1 MYARP
6 PDFAMSRPI
15 VLRGAAPCT
24 RENAG
29 RTDPTGPRIR
39 LKNEEFLM
47 HWLKK
52 MRLEFVILAVATLAA
67 GAMISAA
74 SATPLPQAQQAA
86 PQSAVE
92 KQVGA
97 IKSIDGNVVTITT
110 DAGASATVSVQPTTK
125 IVRVAPGQTDL
136 KTAVPVELKDL
147 QVGDRVLVRWKASD
161 TAKPVA
167 AIGVILMKRSDVDA
181 KQQHDRDDW
190 QKRSIGGLVSAV
202 DGDSSTVSIS
212 VTATGGTKTIAIHT
226 TPKTVFRRY
235 APDSVKFDDAGPSSL
250 AQIKPGDQ
258 VRALGTRN
266 ADGTAMDAEE
276 IVAGSFRN
284 IAGTISS
291 IDPASNSITVMD
303 LITKKPVV
311 VNVSSQSQLRK
322 LPPEVA
328 QRIAF
333 RLKAATGGTSE
344 AGGSPAA
351 PGGAAANGNPPAGNG
366 ATGSSSTDTHPGGNG
381 APNSGA
387 GSGRPGG
394 GQADLQQILSRMPV
408 VPLTDFQK
416 GEAVMVVST
425 EGSSSGGVTAIT
437 LVGGVE
443 PILAAAPSGSQGM
456 TLSPWSLGS
465 SAMDAAGGANP

>member
-1 MYARP
+1 
-6 PDFAMSRPI
+6 
-15 VLRGAAPCT
+15 
-24 RENAG
+24 
-29 RTDPTGPRIR
+29 
-39 LKNEEFLM
+39 M

-52 MRLEFVILAVATLAA
+52 MRLVFVMRAIATLAA
-67 GAMISAA
+67 CAVISSA
-74 SATPLPQAQQAA
+74 SATPLPQAQQTA
-86 PQSAVE
+86 PTAAVE

-97 IKSIDGNVVTITT
+97 IKSIDGNIVTITT
-110 DAGASATVSVQPTTK
+110 DAGASVTVSVQPTTK

-181 KQQHDRDDW
+181 KQQHDREDW
-190 QKRSIGGLVSAV
+190 QKRSIGGLVSAA
-202 DGDSSTVSIS
+202 DPGSGTVSIS

-258 VRALGTRN
+258 LRALGTRN

-291 IDPASNSITVMD
+291 IDPASNSIMVMD
-303 LITKKPVV
+303 LITKKPVL

-333 RLKAATGGTSE
+333 RLKAAAGGTSE

-351 PGGAAANGNPPAGNG
+351 PGGAAANGNPPAGAAGNG
-366 ATGSSSTDTHPGGNG
+366 ATGSPSADAHPGGNG

-465 SAMDAAGGANP
+465 SAMDAASGANP